1 MENKKNLF
9 LIPARKGSK
18 QIKNKNIRKLFGK
31 PLISYTLDYVK
42 DIQTS
47 NDISCVST
55 DDKTVIE
62 LANKYSKINI
72 IKRPKNLALD
82 DTPMEL
88 VIKHAIDFFKRK
100 KIFFEAIV
108 LLQPTS
114 PIRQIKDFNNL
125 KRTFNK
131 NIDMVVSV
139 RESRENPYHLLY
151 EESQKGFLTKLKE
164 FEFIRRQD
172 LPKVYCLNGSFFMIN
187 VKSIINKS
195 INKFSVTSLVNP
207 PQSLCGTA

>member
-172 LPKVYCLNGSFFMIN
+172 LPKVYCLNGSFFYD
-187 VKSIINKS
+187 K
-195 INKFSVTSLVNP
+195 
-207 PQSLCGTA
+207 C